1 MGWFEDPCDLRN
13 QYHDWIQEK
22 VENDIE
28 AYKADAV
35 KRLYTLTKSNL
46 SEALAATIAF
56 GYEEGLP
63 EARNIVMELDL
74 CDKHIAAL
82 NHDIEYMTD
91 ILYDEVNRNIEE
103 PY

>member
-1 MGWFEDPCDLRN
+1 MAWLEDPCDIRN

-22 VENDIE
+22 VDNDMV

-35 KRLYTLTKSNL
+35 KRLYTLTKSDL

-56 GYEEGLP
+56 GYQEGLP
-63 EARNIVMELDL
+63 EARNIVLELDL

-82 NHDIEYMTD
+82 SDDFSYMTD